1 VAVGKNGNR
10 SDPTRPVAIRVG
22 SPQMAA
28 PPTPTVK
35 YSADPYPHF
44 VLQFQMPPAGLSVIV
59 ERQEQKDGGWLH
71 IAGPMTAE
79 SATDNKIPST
89 GEVGYRIAYVSADGT
104 VGPASPVATIT
115 VPVK

>member
-1 VAVGKNGNR
+1 MAV
-10 SDPTRPVAIRVG
+10 
-22 SPQMAA
+22 
-28 PPTPTVK
+28 PPTPAVK

-44 VLQFQMPPAGLSVIV
+44 VLQFQIPPAGLSVIV
-59 ERQEQKDGGWLH
+59 ERQEQKDGGWLR

-104 VGPASPVATIT
+104 VGPTSPVATIT
-115 VPVK
+115 APGK